1 MCISPKKPNQ
11 NCQYTFHKDS
21 IPTNLKLMKLLQTI
35 SKWAPDLTNES
46 AKGHIFCKLIS
57 TKEKSQQDSNW

>member
-35 SKWAPDLTNES
+35 SKWAPDLTNKS